1 MKNPKEMCFVF
12 GGTLAYKLNWWQIG
26 CWLFDFLDIWKDVS
40 FVRKL
45 TKWQP
50 MCFFCKEANQMTTNE
65 WCEESKGA
73 FTFNSMVYNAAAS
86 GEESYISLN
95 PKAKG
100 CCEFFFL
107 KEGFD

>member
-1 MKNPKEMCFVF
+1 MPTNV
-12 GGTLAYKLNWWQIG
+12 
-26 CWLFDFLDIWKDVS
+26 
-40 FVRKL
+40 
-45 TKWQP
+45 
-50 MCFFCKEANQMTTNE
+50 CFFCKEANQMTTNE

-95 PKAKG
+95 PKVKG